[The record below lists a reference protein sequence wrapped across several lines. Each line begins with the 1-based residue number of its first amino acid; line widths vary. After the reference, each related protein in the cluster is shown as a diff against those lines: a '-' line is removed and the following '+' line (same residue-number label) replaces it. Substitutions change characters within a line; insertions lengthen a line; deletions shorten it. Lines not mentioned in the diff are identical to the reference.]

1 LSQLPVIKLQAD
13 NPGDRQT
20 ILLAQIECQ
29 FVVIVS
35 KLPQTIVYNVC
46 KNQCV
51 STTTSMINK
60 SIFKIGWCG
69 LLSICLYPHQL
80 LAQVPTGTVKSNPT
94 TYEDDRIKVVIK
106 DCSRKLQDLICKAI
120 LTSKNSDRTINL
132 NGKNIKLVDFD
143 GNEYYSTNL
152 RLANRNSENNTIET
166 ELIENIPF
174 KASFV
179 FAKIPASL
187 TQVALLQIPLSG
199 GINTTA
205 KFRNF
210 AVINPNNNVVVKP
223 TKSATPTIAA
233 ANVNANVNAEDISD
247 NSLICPDRTKVLYR
261 ATSKSYLMYICGAKN
276 PTHYVGLSKDG
287 SQGITLRLRYY
298 DKTQFSADNGET
310 NYTIAADRLII
321 RKDNKI
327 IYQEKI
333 QVLQALPGTIAI
345 EEPTPKPK
353 LKKSP
358 QPASN
363 DNSQIRSSIGQPTPK
378 LK

>member
-1 LSQLPVIKLQAD
+1 M
-13 NPGDRQT
+13 
-20 ILLAQIECQ
+20 
-29 FVVIVS
+29 
-35 KLPQTIVYNVC
+35 
-46 KNQCV
+46 
-51 STTTSMINK
+51 TTK
-60 SIFKIGWCG
+60 SIVRMGWCG

-80 LAQVPTGTVKSNPT
+80 LAQVPTGTIKSNPA
-94 TYEDDRIKVVIK
+94 TYEDDRIKVVVK
-106 DCSRKLQDLICKAI
+106 DCSRKLQDLICQAT
-120 LTSKNSDRTINL
+120 LTSKTSDRTIDL
-132 NGKNIKLVDFD
+132 NGNNIKLVDFE

-152 RLANRNSENNTIET
+152 RLANRNSQNNSIKT

-179 FAKIPASL
+179 FAKIPTNL
-187 TQVALLQIPLSG
+187 TQVALLQIPLTG

-210 AVINPNNNVVVKP
+210 AVITPSNLVEKP
-223 TKSATPTIAA
+223 AKSSTPTIVP
-233 ANVNANVNAEDISD
+233 ANVTPEIISD
-247 NSLICPDRTKVLYR
+247 NNLICPDRTKVLYR
-261 ATSKSYLMYICGAKN
+261 ATSKSYLMYICGVKN

-298 DKTQFSADNGET
+298 DKNQFSADNGET

-333 QVLQALPGTIAI
+333 QVLQSLPGTITA
-345 EEPTPKPK
+345 EETTPKPTPK
-353 LKKSP
+353 KSLA
-358 QPASN
+358 PAPN
-363 DNSQIRSSIGQPTPK
+363 GTNQTRSSTSQPTPK